1 MMTRITSPLLLLV
14 FGLVLALSLVV
25 VAPAYASQAVCTT
38 NGGTWQ
44 GVDTVTGTCTYDS
57 TNSEAIAGCGS
68 SRYTYLVQYFNA
80 VEVGS
85 MCKPLWGGGYT
96 AVVSDGARQGS
107 FSLHLKNGKGSVT
120 FANGCDSNC
129 SINSTLPDGP
139 GKESLYLT
147 PLATLYVRA
156 GDSSNSYTAC
166 FRNDSG
172 GSVRIYRYAG
182 GIWTPISAPSTAS
195 VVCASATGDGSFYLH

>member
-1 MMTRITSPLLLLV
+1 MPRLATSLRILSIA
-14 FGLVLALSLVV
+14 LVLVLSVV
-25 VAPAYASQAVCTT
+25 VVSPALASEAVCTAA
-38 NGGTWQ
+38 GGSWD

-57 TNSEAIAGCGS
+57 TNSETIAGCGS
-68 SRYTYLVQYFNA
+68 SRYTYLVQYFNS

-107 FSLHLKNGKGSVT
+107 FSLHLKNGKASVT
-120 FANGCDSNC
+120 FANGCSSNC
-129 SINSTLPDGP
+129 TINSTLPDGP
-139 GKESLYLT
+139 GKDTLFLT

-166 FRNDSG
+166 FRNTSG